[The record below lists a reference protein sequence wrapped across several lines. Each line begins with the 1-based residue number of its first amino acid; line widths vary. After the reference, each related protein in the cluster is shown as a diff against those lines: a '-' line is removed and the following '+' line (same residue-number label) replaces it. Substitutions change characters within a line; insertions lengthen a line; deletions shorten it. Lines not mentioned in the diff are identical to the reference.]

1 MAEIS
6 GVLSFGFPFWVIW
19 AASFSSVVCSGSSFE
34 TIVSWPVVIGK
45 MSDAETLNLAIWAT
59 GLVVTGAMSP
69 VADGFS
75 SESAIGWILSGSE
88 G

>member
-34 TIVSWPVVIGK
+34 TIVSCPVVGK
-45 MSDAETLNLAIWAT
+45 MSDAETLNLAICAT